1 MVVAV
6 TEDAWIAH
14 APHAD
19 HLDKPRL
26 GSGCTRSPKFHLPEL
41 HQASSHTY
49 LLEPL
54 TLVARSPHGAV

>member
-6 TEDAWIAH
+6 TEDAWIVH
-14 APHAD
+14 AQDYP
-19 HLDKPRL
+19 DKPRL
-26 GSGCTRSPKFHLPEL
+26 GSGCTRLPKFHLPEL

-54 TLVARSPHGAV
+54 TPVAQSPHGAV